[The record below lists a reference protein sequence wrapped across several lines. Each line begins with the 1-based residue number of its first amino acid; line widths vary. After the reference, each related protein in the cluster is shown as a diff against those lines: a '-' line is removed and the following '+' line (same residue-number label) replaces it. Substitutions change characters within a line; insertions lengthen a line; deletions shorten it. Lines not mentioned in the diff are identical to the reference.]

1 MSRAS
6 NITLP
11 KTYSGDTWDG
21 LTWAVSD
28 AAGDTEYAGAL
39 TLVRF
44 QLQDSGGAAV
54 LTLTSADPAAVTLNS
69 AAPYAWSATVEPR
82 ILTLPPGDYTFGM
95 EFTDD
100 STTPARVK
108 TRLAGTL
115 EILPDPC
122 A

>member
-1 MSRAS
+1 MARAG
-6 NITLP
+6 NISLP
-11 KTYSGDTWDG
+11 KTYAGDTWDG
-21 LTWAVSD
+21 LTWAISD
-28 AAGDTEYAGAL
+28 AAGDTEYAGTL

-44 QLQDSGGAAV
+44 QLQDSSGAAV
-54 LTLTSADPAAVTLNS
+54 LTLTSADPAAVSINS
-69 AAPYAWSATVEPR
+69 AAPYGWSVTVEPR
-82 ILTLPPGDYTFGM
+82 VLALAPGDYTFGL
-95 EFTDD
+95 EFSDD

>member
-1 MSRAS
+1 MSRAG

-21 LTWAVSD
+21 LTWAISD
-28 AAGDTEYAGAL
+28 ADGDTEFDGTL

-44 QLQDSGGAAV
+44 QLQDSAGAAV
-54 LTLTSADPAAVTLNS
+54 LTLSSAVNGEVTINS
-69 AAPYAWSATVEPR
+69 DAPYGWSATVEPR
-82 ILTLPPGDYTFGM
+82 TLTLSGGIYSFGL

-100 STTPARVK
+100 STSPARVK

-115 EILPDPC
+115 QILPDPC

>member
-1 MSRAS
+1 MSRAK

-11 KTYSGDTWDG
+11 ATYSGDTWDG
-21 LTWAVSD
+21 LTWALTD
-28 AAGDTEYAGAL
+28 AAADTEYAGTL
-39 TLVRF
+39 TLARF
-44 QLQDSGGAAV
+44 QLQDSAGAVA
-54 LTLTSADPAAVTLNS
+54 LTLTSADADVTINT
-69 AAPYAWSATVEPR
+69 AMAYAWSVTVEPR
-82 ILTLPPGDYTFGM
+82 ILTLAAGDYTFGM

-115 EILPDPC
+115 PILSDPC